1 MPAWV
6 SADALSVVGVPV
18 PDIEAGEIAAGAIVE
33 GTFVYESDSMCQNRL
48 TDTLLDPTMRT

>member
-33 GTFVYESDSMCQNRL
+33 VEVRVWAN
-48 TDTLLDPTMRT
+48 